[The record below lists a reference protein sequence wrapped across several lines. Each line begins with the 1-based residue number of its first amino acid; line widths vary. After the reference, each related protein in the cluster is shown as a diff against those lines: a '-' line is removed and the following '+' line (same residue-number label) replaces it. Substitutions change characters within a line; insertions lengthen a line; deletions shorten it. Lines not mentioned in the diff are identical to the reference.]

1 METSSSFETI
11 VWRENLDLV
20 RHFNEHRS
28 YRCPSLLR
36 LFTHALHQHMPL
48 RAETKATNHIAKKRY
63 FNVNQFQL
71 IKVLTHVPFH
81 NSYGQRNI
89 MPEVYAGLITMVARG
104 LAPGGFIA
112 CNGQLL
118 PVQQIAAL
126 FSLLA
131 TQFGGN
137 G

>member
-1 METSSSFETI
+1 
-11 VWRENLDLV
+11 
-20 RHFNEHRS
+20 
-28 YRCPSLLR
+28 
-36 LFTHALHQHMPL
+36 MPL

-63 FNVNQFQL
+63 FNVNQFPL

-118 PVQQIAAL
+118 PVQQNAARI
-126 FSLLA
+126 SLLA